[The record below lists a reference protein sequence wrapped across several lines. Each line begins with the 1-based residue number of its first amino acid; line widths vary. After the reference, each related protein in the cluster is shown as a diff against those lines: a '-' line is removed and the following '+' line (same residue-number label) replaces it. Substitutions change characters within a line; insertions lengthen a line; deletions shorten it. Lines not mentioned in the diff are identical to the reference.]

1 MSQCS
6 RRESKKRS
14 PSLCRRLELY
24 LPKFSIEGSY
34 QLEEVLP
41 KLGIRDIFTSD
52 ADLTG
57 ISNHSTIR
65 VSEVS
70 PEAPERLLPEMSI
83 LFCYILFHSIHPIP
97 HSKFFPSLSHLFP
110 QEAKVSLCL
119 LSSEQWEAVFSSVSC
134 RKVSCLKQSNLRIRC

>member
-6 RRESKKRS
+6 RRESKKRY
-14 PSLCRRLELY
+14 PSLSRRLELY
-24 LPKFSIEGSY
+24 LPKFSIEGAY

-70 PEAPERLLPEMSI
+70 PEMSI
-83 LFCYILFHSIHPIP
+83 LFCSILFYSIHPIP

-110 QEAKVSLCL
+110 QEAKISLCL

>member
-6 RRESKKRS
+6 RRESKKRY
-14 PSLCRRLELY
+14 PSLSRRLELY

-70 PEAPERLLPEMSI
+70 PEMTILFCSI
-83 LFCYILFHSIHPIP
+83 LFYSIHPIP
-97 HSKFFPSLSHLFP
+97 HSKFFPSLSLIF
-110 QEAKVSLCL
+110 SLKKQRFHFASCPLSNGKLYSAPCL
-119 LSSEQWEAVFSSVSC
+119 AERCLVLSNQT
-134 RKVSCLKQSNLRIRC
+134 